1 MRLIPYSAESPGL
14 RAKEQSRRD
23 SPAARRTRAVV
34 WRGRGHALRLGPPQR
49 PHDGGGGGHRP
60 PPGRRAPRPRR
71 RAAAAAALQRRCGGG
86 PAARGPAGGGG
97 PGGGGGPTTLR
108 EQAMRE
114 QGGRG
119 TARGVAGCRRTCA
132 RTFCSR
138 GSGGAGYGPNK
149 ERTSN
154 IPAYPTHYGTWHKEP
169 WANGSLCRWHT
180 EPMATL

>member
-71 RAAAAAALQRRCGGG
+71 RAAAAAALQRRCGGWG
-86 PAARGPAGGGG
+86 QTRRPRAGGRHGRRRCG
-97 PGGGGGPTTLR
+97 SRRCGSRGS
-108 EQAMRE
+108 
-114 QGGRG
+114 RG
-119 TARGVAGCRRTCA
+119 TRGVAGFHSTCA
-132 RTFCSR
+132 RTWSRCR
-138 GSGGAGYGPNK
+138 GSGGAGRGPNK

-154 IPAYPTHYGTWHKEP
+154 IPAYPTHYGKWPKKP
-169 WANGSLCRWHT
+169 CANGSLCHWHK

>member
-49 PHDGGGGGHRP
+49 LHDGGGGGHRP
-60 PPGRRAPRPRR
+60 PPDRRAPRQRR
-71 RAAAAAALQRRCGGG
+71 RAAAAAALQRRCGGRG
-86 PAARGPAGGGG
+86 RTRRPRTGGRRRADDAAG
-97 PGGGGGPTTLR
+97 PGDAG
-108 EQAMRE
+108 A
-114 QGGRG
+114 GRG
-119 TARGVAGCRRTCA
+119 GVAGCRRTCA
-132 RTFCSR
+132 RTWSRCR

-169 WANGSLCRWHT
+169 CANGSLCRWHT
-180 EPMATL
+180 EPMAIL